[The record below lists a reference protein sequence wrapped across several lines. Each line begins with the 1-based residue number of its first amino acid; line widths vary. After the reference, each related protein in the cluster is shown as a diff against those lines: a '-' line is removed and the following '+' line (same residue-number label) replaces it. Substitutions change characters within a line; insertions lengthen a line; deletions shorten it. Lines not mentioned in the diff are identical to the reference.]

1 MTKSLPYRTFEH
13 MTNDKRREKKK
24 KIEILQNNTTAKEA
38 TLKFA
43 QEHMLNLLLISL

>member
-24 KIEILQNNTTAKEA
+24 K
-38 TLKFA
+38 LKSYKIT
-43 QEHMLNLLLISL
+43 QQQRKQL